1 MVLTHVTAPLAVAA
15 TILLTGCGAQNAD
28 GPRVEPTETL
38 PRQVP
43 DAPVEVAAVP
53 IVPTA
58 PSASAETLADTFIL
72 AYRHSGLLE
81 KNRALL
87 RAADEDVAIAIA
99 QLRPIINYAV
109 EAQQSYTNPTGGNTP
124 AQIARGAAG
133 GGNFTANAS
142 ASASISASLLLYDG
156 GATRLAIDVAKES
169 VLATRQALIQV
180 EQQVLYNA
188 MVAYLA
194 VREATAFL
202 NLRQSNVQV
211 LEEQLRAA
219 RDRFEVGEVTRTD
232 VALAEAQL
240 ASSRSALAAA
250 RGDLRTAI
258 ATYVEVVGEEPD
270 TLQPIED
277 YPQIADSLQAAQNVA
292 RKNHP
297 AILQDMRGITIA
309 ELNVLRAEAEF
320 RPTISASASL
330 SVDDNFDETAGIGV
344 QLGGPIYRGGAL
356 PAAYRQAL
364 AQRDEARADL
374 HITVDEILQDVAE
387 AWTRRETALASIE
400 AGQLEVRAARAAFEG
415 LQEEVS
421 LGARTT
427 LDVLDAEQDLQ
438 NARANLI
445 AAQIAEFRAAY
456 SLLYTM
462 GLLTVEHLGLG
473 ITTNDSSA
481 YYNAVKDAPIRHVS
495 PQGEKLDRIIQI
507 LGL

>member
-1 MVLTHVTAPLAVAA
+1 MIVRA
-15 TILLTGCGAQNAD
+15 G
-28 GPRVEPTETL
+28 
-38 PRQVP
+38 
-43 DAPVEVAAVP
+43 VAAVA
-53 IVPTA
+53 VFA
-58 PSASAETLADTFIL
+58 SAASVSAETLADTFIL

-81 KNRALL
+81 RNRALL

-99 QLRPIINYAV
+99 QLRPIINYAID
-109 EAQQSYTNPTGGNTP
+109 AQQSYTNPTGGNSSMTL
-124 AQIARGAAG
+124 GAVG
-133 GGNFTANAS
+133 GGNFTASAT

-188 MVAYLA
+188 VVAYLA
-194 VREATAFL
+194 VREATAFV

-211 LEEQLRAA
+211 LQEQLRAA
-219 RDRFEVGEVTRTD
+219 RERFEVGEVTRTD

-250 RGDLRTAI
+250 LGDLRVAK
-258 ATYVEVVGEEPD
+258 ATYVEVVGEEPG

-277 YPQIADSLQAAQNVA
+277 YPETADSLQAAQNVA

-309 ELNVLRAEAEF
+309 ELNVLRAEAQF
-320 RPTISASASL
+320 RPSIEGRASL
-330 SVDDNFDETAGIGV
+330 SVNDDFDETGSFGV
-344 QLGGPIYRGGAL
+344 QMSGPIYRGGAL
-356 PAAYRQAL
+356 TAAYRQAV
-364 AQRDEARADL
+364 AQRDQARADL

-387 AWTRRETALASIE
+387 AWASQEVALASIE
-400 AGQLEVRAARAAFEG
+400 AGQLEVRAARVAFEG

-427 LDVLDAEQDLQ
+427 LDVLDSEQDLQ
-438 NARANLI
+438 DARANLI
-445 AAQIAEFRAAY
+445 SAQIAEFRAAY

-473 ITTNDSSA
+473 ITTYDPSA
-481 YYNAVKDAPIRHVS
+481 YYDAVKDAPIRKVS
-495 PQGEKLDRIIQI
+495 PQGEKLDRIIQS
-507 LGL
+507 LGR